1 MPFRKLVHLR
11 GKQVTVG
18 IILALAL
25 YLFPQIC
32 MAACPMMPVAGGE
45 KCCCDRSPNDN
56 LDDQISAQSCCE
68 MKAAPAKDKILLSL
82 KSAETPAFAIVSSD
96 VVFPLAS
103 VIPHE
108 QSELPPPLGRPAFM
122 NPVLR
127 I

>member
-11 GKQVTVG
+11 GKQVTAGVV
-18 IILALAL
+18 LALAL

-32 MAACPMMPVAGGE
+32 RATCPMPLAATD
-45 KCCCDRSPNDN
+45 KCCCDHSPNN
-56 LDDQISAQSCCE
+56 NPDDEISAQSCCE

-82 KSAETPAFAIVSSD
+82 KSAEIPAFAIVSSD
-96 VVFPLAS
+96 VVFSLAS

-108 QSELPPPLGRPAFM
+108 QSELPAPAPRPAFM